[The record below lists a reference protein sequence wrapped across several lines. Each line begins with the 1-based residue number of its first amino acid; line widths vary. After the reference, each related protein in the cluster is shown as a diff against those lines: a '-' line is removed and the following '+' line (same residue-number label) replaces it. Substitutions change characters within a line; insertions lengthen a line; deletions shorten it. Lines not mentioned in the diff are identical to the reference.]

1 MRRQFFCQ
9 LSKTNVKFQFPCQK
23 IENVTPD
30 IMIKMVSTSVILALL
45 FTVPALGI
53 FLGIYWHTDNLMMGI
68 IIGFTVHF
76 ITLGFSHSISQFISL
91 FFDS

>member
-1 MRRQFFCQ
+1 M
-9 LSKTNVKFQFPCQK
+9 SKTSVKFQFPCQK

-76 ITLGFSHSISQFISL
+76 ITLGFSHSISQSISL

>member
-1 MRRQFFCQ
+1 
-9 LSKTNVKFQFPCQK
+9 
-23 IENVTPD
+23 
-30 IMIKMVSTSVILALL
+30 VILALL

-53 FLGIYWHTDNLMMGI
+53 FLGIYWHTDDLMMGI

-76 ITLGFSHSISQFISL
+76 ITLGFSHPISHSITS

>member
-1 MRRQFFCQ
+1 MSRT
-9 LSKTNVKFQFPCQK
+9 SAKFQCPCQK

-30 IMIKMVSTSVILALL
+30 IMIKMASTSVILALL

-53 FLGIYWHTDNLMMGI
+53 FFGIYWHTDNILIGV
-68 IIGFTVHF
+68 IIGFMVHF
-76 ITLGFSHSISQFISL
+76 VTLGFSHPISQSISS

>member
-1 MRRQFFCQ
+1 M
-9 LSKTNVKFQFPCQK
+9 LKTSAKFQFPCQET
-23 IENVTPD
+23 ENITPD
-30 IMIKMVSTSVILALL
+30 IMIKMVSISVILSLL

-68 IIGFTVHF
+68 IIGFAVHF
-76 ITLGFSHSISQFISL
+76 ITLGFSQQISQSVSS